1 MKQFLIFNNFAS
13 RFSIVLIFV
22 FNVLLYPQADTQ
34 EEELSFLDGLSVISG
49 PKQINMGQTGS
60 IYLPENYIFLNA
72 SDTRILME
80 RFQNPSSNI
89 EEGLIA
95 NKDFNWYVI
104 FEFSEVGY
112 VPDDEK
118 DELDAEAM
126 MEALLE
132 SNEESNK
139 IREKKGWDKLTITGW
154 EIKPHYNEYTNN
166 LEWAIRGVDN
176 LSYSFINHS
185 TRLLG
190 RKGVMELTL
199 VVDPASYA
207 SVTRAYSDII
217 KTFTFQ
223 PGQKYAEYTE
233 GDKVAEYGLTALVVG
248 GGTAIAAKSGLLKY
262 LWKIIV
268 GVFVVGASFFKK
280 IFGRFKKNK
289 VE

>member
-1 MKQFLIFNNFAS
+1 MKRSLILNNFVS
-13 RFSIVLIFV
+13 RFSIILIFI
-22 FNVLLYPQADTQ
+22 FNVFSYPQADTQ
-34 EEELSFLDGLSVISG
+34 EEDLSFLDGLSVISG
-49 PKQINMGQTGS
+49 PQQITMGQTGT
-60 IYLPENYIFLNA
+60 IFLPENYIFLNA
-72 SDTRILME
+72 PDTRILME

-95 NKDFNWYVI
+95 NKDFDWYVV

-132 SNEESNK
+132 SSEESNK
-139 IREKKGWDKLTITGW
+139 IREKKGWSKLTITGW

-166 LEWAIRGVDN
+166 LEWAIRGVDD

-223 PGQKYAEYTE
+223 SGQKYAEYTE

-268 GVFVVGASFFKK
+268 GVFIAGASFFKK
-280 IFGRFKKNK
+280 IFGRFKKK
-289 VE
+289 

>member
-1 MKQFLIFNNFAS
+1 MKQFLILNNFVS
-13 RFSIVLIFV
+13 HFSIILIFI
-22 FNVLLYPQADTQ
+22 FNVFSYPQADTQ
-34 EEELSFLDGLSVISG
+34 EEKLSFLDGLSVISG
-49 PKQINMGQTGS
+49 PQQIKMGQTAA
-60 IYLPENYIFLNA
+60 IYLPENYFFLNA

-80 RFQNPSSNI
+80 RFQNPSSNN

-95 NKDFNWYVI
+95 NKDFDWFVV

-118 DELDAEAM
+118 DQLDAEAM

-132 SNEESNK
+132 SNEEANK
-139 IREKKGWDKLTITGW
+139 IREKNGWGKMTITGW

-176 LSYSFINHS
+176 LSYPVINHS

-223 PGQKYAEYTE
+223 SGQKYAEYTE

-268 GVFVVGASFFKK
+268 GVFIVGASFFKK
-280 IFGRFKKNK
+280 IFGRFKKK
-289 VE
+289 